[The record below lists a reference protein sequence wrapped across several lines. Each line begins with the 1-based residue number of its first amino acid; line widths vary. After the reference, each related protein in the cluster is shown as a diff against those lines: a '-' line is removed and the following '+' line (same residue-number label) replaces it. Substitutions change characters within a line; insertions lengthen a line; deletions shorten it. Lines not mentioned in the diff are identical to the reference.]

1 MTKEFESRQR
11 KREVE
16 KQEKLEALYESHD
29 RKAQQVTEV
38 MASSGQED
46 VAVKEAASS
55 ALMEEM
61 KAERDKLIE
70 HFNKDTDLKEKI
82 IIAGVK

>member
-1 MTKEFESRQR
+1 LTKEFENRQR

-29 RKAQQVTEV
+29 KKAHQVTEV
-38 MASSGQED
+38 MASSGKGD
-46 VAVKEAASS
+46 VAVQEASS

-70 HFNKDTDLKEKI
+70 HLNKDTDLKEKI